1 MTVSDPK
8 DKQRTIISGVPEG
21 FDGRVL
27 ADITKAAR
35 TDTEPGLHL
44 HIARDDR
51 RLEQLEAALA
61 FFAPDVKTV
70 VFPAWDTVP
79 YDRTSPN
86 SEIVAKRITAL
97 GRLVIG
103 TRKEPMIVLT
113 TVNAVLQR
121 IPPRAFVRA
130 AFKPIAPGQRVD
142 MTDLVRRLEA
152 YGFQRASTVMEPGEY
167 AQRGGLLDLF
177 PPGRINP
184 IRLDFFGDQLE
195 SIKAFDAQTQ
205 RSMKPVQKFALMPV
219 SEVAFGDAATKLFRT
234 RYVELF
240 GGNTGDDPLYEAVSH
255 GRRYQGQEHWLPF
268 FHPTLE
274 TLFDYVPGAGVS
286 FDHMADEA
294 MDQRFQQIKEHY
306 EARTDSLEGKR
317 FGAPPYKPVP
327 PDMMF
332 MDGKA
337 WGDALAK
344 RAISRLTPF
353 ETPESDGVY
362 AMKGRRGRTYA
373 AERANPDANVFDAVV
388 GQIRRVHGENR
399 ARHRCRVDGWR
410 ARAFGEP
417 ACRSRLTRRAQG
429 RKLRRSSGASAGCNG
444 ACDPRA

>member
-1 MTVSDPK
+1 MTDTK
-8 DKQRTIISGVPEG
+8 DKTRTIISGVPEG

-27 ADITKAAR
+27 ADLTKAAR
-35 TDTEPGLHL
+35 TDTDPGLHV

-51 RLEQLEAALA
+51 RLEQLAAALA

-86 SEIVAKRITAL
+86 SEIVARRITAL

-103 TRKEPMIVLT
+103 TRKEPLIVLT
-113 TVNAVLQR
+113 TVNAILQR

-142 MTDLVRRLEA
+142 MGDLVRRLEA

-167 AQRGGLLDLF
+167 AQRGGLLDMF

-195 SIKAFDAQTQ
+195 SIKAFDAETQ

-240 GGNTGDDPLYEAVSH
+240 
-255 GRRYQGQEHWLPF
+255 RRQY
-268 FHPTLE
+268 
-274 TLFDYVPGAGVS
+274 
-286 FDHMADEA
+286 
-294 MDQRFQQIKEHY
+294 R
-306 EARTDSLEGKR
+306 
-317 FGAPPYKPVP
+317 
-327 PDMMF
+327 
-332 MDGKA
+332 
-337 WGDALAK
+337 
-344 RAISRLTPF
+344 
-353 ETPESDGVY
+353 
-362 AMKGRRGRTYA
+362 
-373 AERANPDANVFDAVV
+373 
-388 GQIRRVHGENR
+388 
-399 ARHRCRVDGWR
+399 
-410 ARAFGEP
+410 
-417 ACRSRLTRRAQG
+417 
-429 RKLRRSSGASAGCNG
+429 
-444 ACDPRA
+444 

>member
-1 MTVSDPK
+1 MSDTK
-8 DKQRTIISGVPEG
+8 DKTRTIISGVPEG

-27 ADITKAAR
+27 ADLTKAAR

-61 FFAPDVKTV
+61 FFAPDVKTI

-86 SEIVAKRITAL
+86 SEIVAKRITGL

-103 TRKEPMIVLT
+103 TRKEPTIVLT
-113 TVNAVLQR
+113 TVNAILQR

-142 MTDLVRRLEA
+142 MSDLVRRLEA

-167 AQRGGLLDLF
+167 AQRGGLLDMF

-268 FHPTLE
+268 YHPTLE
-274 TLFDYVPGAGVS
+274 TLFDYLAGAGVS

-294 MDQRFQQIKEHY
+294 VDQRFQQIKEHY
-306 EARTDSLEGKR
+306 EARVDSLEGQR

-332 MDGKA
+332 LDGKT
-337 WGDALAK
+337 WGDTLSK
-344 RAISRLTPF
+344 
-353 ETPESDGVY
+353 
-362 AMKGRRGRTYA
+362 
-373 AERANPDANVFDAVV
+373 
-388 GQIRRVHGENR
+388 
-399 ARHRCRVDGWR
+399 
-410 ARAFGEP
+410 
-417 ACRSRLTRRAQG
+417 
-429 RKLRRSSGASAGCNG
+429 
-444 ACDPRA
+444 